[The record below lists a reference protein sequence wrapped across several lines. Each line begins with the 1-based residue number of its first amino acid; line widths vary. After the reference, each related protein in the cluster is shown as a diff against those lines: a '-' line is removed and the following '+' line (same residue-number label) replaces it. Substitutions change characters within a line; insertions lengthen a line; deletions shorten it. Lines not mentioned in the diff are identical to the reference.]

1 MQTPDFAQFERLA
14 QPGTVVPICRELLAD
29 METPVSVFRK
39 LDQASPHAFMLES
52 VEGGETI
59 GRYTFLGADPHV
71 ILKAWGSK
79 QELVSRD
86 KTLKTG
92 RTPIETLRMLLARYC
107 PVEIPGLPPLAGG
120 MVGYLSYD
128 GVRYFEE
135 IPDKNPDHL
144 GLPDCFVML
153 AENIVAFDHVRHRM
167 VLVSVARVDGSTPLE
182 EVYRGTT
189 GKLDELR
196 DRVLGPVPAERSGT
210 ANNTPAHP
218 AGPAPSADYHP
229 VEPGAFAPI
238 EVPVEANC
246 PRDVYLQGVER
257 AKEYITAGDIFQVV
271 LSQRFRTPLACHPF
285 DIYRALRAINPSPY
299 MFYLKCGEEFQLA
312 GSSPELLARLDSK
325 TGRVTVRPIAGT
337 RARGATPAEDE
348 ALEQDLLGDEK
359 ERAEHVMLVDLGR
372 NDVGRV
378 CRFGTVRVSD
388 FMTIERYSHVMH
400 IVSNVEGSIAER
412 RDGLDV
418 MAAAFPAGTL
428 SGAPKIRAMEIIDE
442 LEVSRR
448 GPYGGSVV
456 YLSFNGAMD
465 SCITIRTAVISGGH
479 VYIQAG
485 GGIVA
490 DSVPE
495 NEYMEC
501 VNKAKGLLRAV
512 EMAGTGLE

>member
-1 MQTPDFAQFERLA
+1 MQTPDFAQFKRLA
-14 QPGTVVPICRELLAD
+14 KPGTVVPVCRELLAD

-39 LDQASPHAFMLES
+39 LDEASPHAFMLDS
-52 VEGGETI
+52 VEGGENI

-71 ILKAWGSK
+71 ILKAWGTR
-79 QELVSRD
+79 QELVSD
-86 KTLKTG
+86 DPALQPAE
-92 RTPIETLRMLLARYC
+92 TPADTLRMLLGRYR
-107 PVEIPGLPPLAGG
+107 PVDIPGLPPLAGG
-120 MVGYLSYD
+120 IVGYLSYD
-128 GVRYFEE
+128 AVRYFER
-135 IPDKNPDHL
+135 IPDENPDHL

-167 VLVSVARVDGSTPLE
+167 VLVSVARVDGEEPLE
-182 EVYRGTT
+182 KVYDRAT
-189 GKLDELR
+189 KRLDGLR
-196 DRVLGPVPAERSGT
+196 DLVLGPVPRERSNNAHGSRPE
-210 ANNTPAHP
+210 ANE
-218 AGPAPSADYHP
+218 GDFHP
-229 VEPGAFAPI
+229 VDAGTFAPI

-246 PRDVYLQGVER
+246 PRDVYLRGVER

-271 LSQRFRTPLACHPF
+271 LSQRFRTPLVCHPF

-299 MFYLKCGEEFQLA
+299 MFYLKCGKDFQLA
-312 GSSPELLARLDSK
+312 GSSPEILSRLDNR
-325 TGRVTVRPIAGT
+325 TGKVTVRPIAGT
-337 RARGATPAEDE
+337 RPRGATPEEDE
-348 ALEQDLLGDEK
+348 ALEQDLLADEK

-378 CRFGTVRVSD
+378 CQFGSVHVND

-400 IVSNVEGSIAER
+400 IVSNVEGDIVEGF
-412 RDGLDV
+412 DGLDV
-418 MAAAFPAGTL
+418 LGATFPAGTL

-448 GPYGGSVV
+448 GPYGGAVV
-456 YLSFNGAMD
+456 YLSFNGTMD
-465 SCITIRTAVISGGH
+465 SCITIRTAVITGGH
-479 VYIQAG
+479 VYIQSG